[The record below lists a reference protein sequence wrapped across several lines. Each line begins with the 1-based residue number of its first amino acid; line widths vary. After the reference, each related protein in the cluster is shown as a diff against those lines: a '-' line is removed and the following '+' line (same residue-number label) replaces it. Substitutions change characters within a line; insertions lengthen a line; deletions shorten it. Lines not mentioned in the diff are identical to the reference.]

1 VNGEKYIFS
10 HKVLEEGSHLLSSF
24 SKMQNTLRN
33 SYNKLLQEFSPSSL
47 EPIKSEISLSL
58 EEMDLNWT
66 KFERIYVSEL
76 MIIEKKA
83 RRLISD
89 GILLEKELQTIEI
102 REKMKGKILLTTD
115 DSYNSLRK
123 KLVNMISQINSVAN
137 TEGKGRDDLQLE
149 ILLESEGII
158 RRISKEQSKAV
169 RLLAEKI
176 RNSFMNIRLLLRKY
190 DENIEMVDPQL
201 KNNVDLK
208 EVLLEYEKNWEKG
221 KRYFLETKQFNFLIN
236 FSHMVE
242 GTGEKYKD
250 FQEKLDS
257 READVFLIIPCL
269 LILKFLD
276 NDDKMI
282 CSYFLPQIVKI
293 HDKINDIYVKL
304 NEEFKRWKGLN
315 MKKYEYYNSIEKAIL
330 GVGLNEIERN
340 NSLANPPELFE
351 RILHKIKQLAIE
363 LERNKPY
370 EWNEFLD
377 AAMII

>member
-1 VNGEKYIFS
+1 
-10 HKVLEEGSHLLSSF
+10 
-24 SKMQNTLRN
+24 
-33 SYNKLLQEFSPSSL
+33 
-47 EPIKSEISLSL
+47 
-58 EEMDLNWT
+58 
-66 KFERIYVSEL
+66 